1 MREIWEVIILGSGA
15 AGLTAAIY
23 TARANLKTLIM
34 EGVEVGGQLSLTTL
48 VENYP
53 GFPQGIMGPEL
64 MENMRQQAQH
74 FGAQLRPMAAT
85 RVDLK
90 SRPFRIEAVEETF
103 WCKTLIIA
111 TGASTRMLGLE
122 SEKKLLGHGVSTCAT
137 CDGFFFKD
145 QVVVVVGGGD
155 SAMEESLFLTKFARQ
170 VWVIH
175 RRDKLRAS
183 KIMQE
188 RAFKNPKI
196 SFIWDTVVEDILDPG
211 LGKVTAIK
219 LRDVKTNQLSQKGCE
234 GVFLAIGHVPNTEI
248 FRGQIELDHMG
259 YIILKDGTRTNIAGV
274 FAAGDVHDHIY
285 RQAVTAAGSGCRAAI
300 EVERLLEAEERG

>member
-1 MREIWEVIILGSGA
+1 M
-15 AGLTAAIY
+15 
-23 TARANLKTLIM
+23 
-34 EGVEVGGQLSLTTL
+34 
-48 VENYP
+48 
-53 GFPQGIMGPEL
+53 
-64 MENMRQQAQH
+64 
-74 FGAQLRPMAAT
+74 
-85 RVDLK
+85 
-90 SRPFRIEAVEETF
+90 
-103 WCKTLIIA
+103 
-111 TGASTRMLGLE
+111 
-122 SEKKLLGHGVSTCAT
+122 
-137 CDGFFFKD
+137 
-145 QVVVVVGGGD
+145 VVGGGD

-285 RQAVTAAGSGCRAAI
+285 RQAVTAAGSGCKAAI

>member
-1 MREIWEVIILGSGA
+1 MQEIWDVIILGSGP

-23 TARANLKTLIM
+23 TARANLKTLVM

-53 GFPQGIMGPEL
+53 GFPQGVMGPEL

-74 FGAQLRPMAAT
+74 FGAELRPIAAT
-85 RVDLK
+85 RVELK
-90 SRPFRIEAVEETF
+90 SRPFLIETPEETS
-103 WCKTLIIA
+103 WTKTLIIS
-111 TGASTRMLGLE
+111 TGASARGLGLD

-145 QVVVVVGGGD
+145 QEVVVVGGGD
-155 SAMEESLFLTKFARQ
+155 SALEESLFLTKFVRQ
-170 VWVIH
+170 LWVIH

-196 SFIWDTVVEDILDPG
+196 DFIWNTVVEDILDPNQ
-211 LGKVTAIK
+211 GKVIGVK
-219 LRDVKTNQLSQKGCE
+219 LRDVKTNQLSQRSCD
-234 GVFLAIGHVPNTEI
+234 GVFLAIGHTPNTEI
-248 FRGQIELDHMG
+248 FRDQIELDYMG
-259 YIILKDGTRTNIAGV
+259 YIILKDGARTNIPGV

-285 RQAVTAAGSGCRAAI
+285 RQAVTAAGSGCMAAI
-300 EVERLLEAEERG
+300 EAARFLEAEEGH